1 MKKIISA
8 NDLLLQNTIKNKIVS
23 EICKVNDD
31 IKEYGLFITKE
42 DAKELV
48 CTRNKALMKNGRVE
62 FKETIIMEIIKKF
75 SPSPYIMKS
84 NYRDIF
90 CELVEIFYEY
100 KNETLEVLG
109 DEELIDAMVDYFNN
123 YCQGSIELLEGKALY
138 KVAENVRMGLNDPFD
153 ISDEKDQ

>member
-8 NDLLLQNTIKNKIVS
+8 NDLLLQNTINNKILS
-23 EICKVNDD
+23 ELCKVNDD